1 MGAVAGGRPGRPFG
15 RVLVR
20 GGSAADRFEAEAPV
34 IRVSGLPRSF
44 AWTSRL
50 AVFHGACSAGGVRRS
65 PAALFA
71 RAESRRDGDHLWPRS
86 NNSGA
91 SRSCMFYA
99 IDHKLP
105 TGSSLAGRLTVWRW
119 WRVSP
124 RRSDSRERMILS
136 AAALLREYGASAT
149 SVDRVLAHSGAP
161 RGSVYHHFPG
171 GRAQLIDEAVAL
183 AGDFIAGLID
193 AAMQADDPVE
203 AVDAFFVLWRDR
215 LVESGFRAGCP
226 IVAVAVET
234 NDDAPQ
240 LARSAAAVFARWQE
254 ALAGLFLRHGL
265 TEERSRRLGAFVI
278 AAVEGAVIM
287 CRAEQSTAPIEA
299 AAAEIHDLLLHALRN
314 RPEAGPRPG
323 A

>member
-1 MGAVAGGRPGRPFG
+1 M
-15 RVLVR
+15 
-20 GGSAADRFEAEAPV
+20 S
-34 IRVSGLPRSF
+34 
-44 AWTSRL
+44 SR
-50 AVFHGACSAGGVRRS
+50 
-65 PAALFA
+65 
-71 RAESRRDGDHLWPRS
+71 
-86 NNSGA
+86 
-91 SRSCMFYA
+91 
-99 IDHKLP
+99 K
-105 TGSSLAGRLTVWRW
+105 
-119 WRVSP
+119 
-124 RRSDSRERMILS
+124 SDSRERMVLS

-149 SVDRVLAHSGAP
+149 SVDHVLAHSGAP

-183 AGDFIAGLID
+183 AGDFITGLID

-203 AVDAFFVLWRDR
+203 AVDAFFALWRDR

-254 ALAGLFLRHGL
+254 ALAALLVRHGL
-265 TEERSRRLGAFVI
+265 AEERSLRLGAFII

-287 CRAEQSTAPIEA
+287 CRAERSTAPIEA
-299 AAAEIHDLLLHALRN
+299 AAAEIHNLLIYALRD
-314 RPEAGPRPG
+314 RPGTGSGPRPK